1 MKIPNEIKVWGLV
14 PSVRDWVWGC
24 FLTGNWKLVFQNY
37 LAGMFTGIIECTGKV
52 ESVSKNGTN
61 LSFRISSPVSGEL
74 KVDQSV
80 SHNGVCLTVEAL
92 DENSHIVTAIEETL
106 KKTDLRN
113 WKEGME
119 INLERCLL
127 MNGRLD
133 GHIVQGHVD
142 TTAVC
147 LERKALKGSWE
158 YTFQFPVEFAHLVI
172 EKGSIAVN
180 GTSLTCFTVGKDSF
194 TIAVIPYT
202 FEHTNIHQV
211 QKGTVVNIE
220 FDILGKYVQR
230 RMELSGT
237 PL

>member
-1 MKIPNEIKVWGLV
+1 M
-14 PSVRDWVWGC
+14 D
-24 FLTGNWKLVFQNY
+24 Y
-37 LAGMFTGIIECTGKV
+37 LAAMFTGIIECTGRI
-52 ESVSKNGTN
+52 VSISTKGTN
-61 LSFRISSPVSGEL
+61 LSFWIQSPVSKEL
-74 KVDQSV
+74 KIDQSI

-92 DENSHIVTAIEETL
+92 DGDKHLVTAIEETL
-106 KKTDLRN
+106 KKTDLGN

-119 INLERCLL
+119 INLERCML

-133 GHIVQGHVD
+133 GHIVQGHID

-147 LERKALKGSWE
+147 VERKELDGSWE
-158 YTFQFPVEFAHLVI
+158 YRFQFPAEFASLVI

-180 GTSLTCFTVGKDSF
+180 GISLTCFHVGKDRF

-211 QKGTVVNIE
+211 VIGSVVNIE

-230 RMELSGT
+230 RMELVK
-237 PL
+237 

>member
-1 MKIPNEIKVWGLV
+1 
-14 PSVRDWVWGC
+14 
-24 FLTGNWKLVFQNY
+24 
-37 LAGMFTGIIECTGKV
+37 MFTGIIECTGKV
-52 ESVSKNGTN
+52 ISVLGSGTN
-61 LSFRISSPVSGEL
+61 LSFGIESSISHEL

-80 SHNGVCLTVEAL
+80 SHNGVCLTVEKVA
-92 DENSHIVTAIEETL
+92 ENCHWVTAIEETL
-106 KKTDLRN
+106 KKTNLGT
-113 WKEGME
+113 WLAGTEV
-119 INLERCLL
+119 NLERCML

-147 LERKALKGSWE
+147 VERRELGGSWE
-158 YTFQFPVEFAHLVI
+158 YTFRFPVEFAPLVI

-180 GTSLTCFTVGKDSF
+180 GTSLTCFNVGKDRF

-211 QKGTVVNIE
+211 VIGTIVNIE
-220 FDILGKYVQR
+220 FDIFGKYVQR
-230 RMELSGT
+230 QLELTGT